1 MKRNIVIGLFAML
14 TTMPALAQY
23 RDVKLPEKPKQTGY
37 RDYEN
42 QDYGFWFATE
52 VEGGSTL
59 KGDGLSMQFADAAV
73 TAGYRFNQF
82 LKVGVGVGGRYYFN
96 NGEVRGEDSK
106 WGVPVF
112 ANVRGNIISAYDRGA
127 VPFWSVRLGTI
138 INEGL
143 YFSPSVGYS
152 FGGMHNNF
160 QLSVA
165 YVLTNPKYFTL
176 ERQTTSA
183 FTLRLGYEF

>member
-1 MKRNIVIGLFAML
+1 MKKNIVIMLFAAL
-14 TTMPALAQY
+14 TAIPALAQY

-52 VEGGSTL
+52 VEGGSTV
-59 KGDGLSMQFADAAV
+59 KGDGLNMQFADAVV

-82 LKVGVGVGGRYYFN
+82 LKVGAGVGGRYYFN
-96 NGEVRGEDSK
+96 NGGVRAEESK

-127 VPFWSVRLGTI
+127 VPFWSVRLGGI
-138 INEGL
+138 INEGI

-160 QLSVA
+160 QISVA
-165 YVLTNPKYFTL
+165 YAMTNPKYSDGEKKL
-176 ERQTTSA
+176 TSA